1 MSIKK
6 KLLNCNYTQ
15 SIVDELR
22 RQGLIEDD
30 EHIKH
35 VRVIVHNNKSKKVE
49 DKIKKLKAKN
59 RKLKKRLKRAKNI
72 AKQSIQKVS
81 ESKYARV
88 DDDNIYPVTI
98 VEDRYGGCYS
108 GGAYTAFC
116 MDGSEL
122 PWQIDAGDVECDCFW
137 KKYNDIFK
145 EDPNNIYKVG
155 IGRTPNEAVN
165 DLAKKIKNKYE
176 EFSEFDWKVFGE
188 NCEILEDWPIEPK
201 SEEDL
206 KETKV
211 HAENLKDCDKKSLIP
226 HLNPTSQMCY
236 SAKHLLEDD
245 NTKDTDE
252 VNEERPTSENPYM
265 YTFASILTDALG
277 LNESFT
283 DNIYQILK
291 LYAFD
296 PADNINNHP
305 DLLYTLKKISI
316 SGANYN
322 KEKNEI
328 LDKAYGKTEEP
339 KEAETVES
347 DDKDATDTTNKD
359 LGNATHNINHKLTE
373 EECEEIVKRMNEE
386 GGVGIGF
393 VDNNIENGIMH
404 SNDNVTE
411 DEEDPYN
418 PFNYHAKLSGS
429 CTCCDEDIEE

>member
-1 MSIKK
+1 MSTKK
-6 KLLNCNYTQ
+6 KLLNRNYAQ
-15 SIVDELR
+15 SIFNELR
-22 RQGLIEDD
+22 RQGLMEDD
-30 EHIKH
+30 EHINH
-35 VRVIVHNNKSKKVE
+35 VRVIVHNNKKKKVE

-59 RKLKKRLKRAKNI
+59 RKLKKKLRRAKNI

-88 DDDNIYPVTI
+88 DDDNIYPLTI

-165 DLAKKIKNKYE
+165 DLAKKIKDKYE
-176 EFSEFDWKVFGE
+176 EFSEFDWKVFDE
-188 NCEILEDWPIEPK
+188 NCEILEDWPIETK

-211 HAENLKDCDKKSLIP
+211 HTENLKDCDKKSSIS

-236 SAKHLLEDD
+236 SAKHLIDD

-305 DLLYTLKKISI
+305 DLLYTLKKISV

-339 KEAETVES
+339 KETETVES
-347 DDKDATDTTNKD
+347 DDKDETDTTNKD
-359 LGNATHNINHKLTE
+359 LANATHNINHKLTE

-393 VDNNIENGIMH
+393 VDNNNGIMH
-404 SNDNVTE
+404 SNDDVAE
-411 DEEDPYN
+411 DEEDSYN
-418 PFNYHAKLSGS
+418 PFYHAKLSGS
-429 CTCCDEDIEE
+429 CTCCDEDIEEEE